1 MSKETA
7 IETYAQ
13 SAVWRHYA
21 NHFWMENGNEY
32 LVFDACDVND
42 ALPSAVCKALFRVNA
57 EEIAF
62 YTESIGVPV
71 DAVQAIQTTCGESC
85 NEVLFLLLGA
95 NFKQF
100 AAHMISEYG
109 RGLFLAEYDDEEI
122 ELEGGKYYA
131 YRIC

>member
-13 SAVWRHYA
+13 SAVWRHFA
-21 NHFWMENGNEY
+21 NHFWMDNGSEY
-32 LVFDACDVND
+32 LVLDADEVNE
-42 ALPSAVCKALFRVNA
+42 ALPFAVYKALYRVNA
-57 EEIAF
+57 DEIAF
-62 YTESIGVPV
+62 YTEAIGVPV
-71 DAVQAIQTTCGESC
+71 EAVQAIQMTSGLSG
-85 NEVLFLLLGA
+85 NDVLYRLIGT
-95 NFKQF
+95 NFNQF
-100 AAHMISEYG
+100 AAHMILEYG

>member
-13 SAVWRHYA
+13 SAVWRHFG
-21 NHFWMENGNEY
+21 NHFWMDNGSEY
-32 LVFDACDVND
+32 LVFDACNLND
-42 ALPSAVCKALFRVNA
+42 ALPSAVHKALYRVNA

-71 DAVQAIQTTCGESC
+71 ESVQAIQTTCGTSC
-85 NEVLFLLLGA
+85 NEVLYLLLGE
-95 NFKQF
+95 NFGQF
-100 AAHMISEYG
+100 VAHMVLEYG

-122 ELEGGKYYA
+122 ELEKGKYYA
-131 YRIC
+131 YRIG